1 MSSRIYSFP
10 PIISKD
16 SKILILGSIPGVQ
29 SLEKQEYYAHPQNQF
44 WKILFGLRQENFTNQ
59 YAEKLN
65 FLEKNKIALWDTIE
79 SCERK
84 GSKDTEIK
92 NEVENSILELL
103 KNFPNIQAIFCN
115 GQKSHKNLMKILDKN
130 NSRPIFVLPS
140 TSPLHTISL
149 EKKMESWKII
159 NEFL

>member
-29 SLEKQEYYAHPQNQF
+29 SLEKQEYYGHPQNQF
-44 WKILFGLRQENFTNQ
+44 WKILFTLREENFTNN
-59 YAEKLN
+59 YAEKLE
-65 FLEKNKIALWDTIE
+65 FLKKNKIALWDTIE

-92 NEVENSILELL
+92 NEVENSVSELIAS
-103 KNFPNIQAIFCN
+103 FPNIQAIFCN
-115 GQKSHKNLMKILDKN
+115 GQKSYKNLLKIMDKN
-130 NSRPIFVLPS
+130 QSLPVFVLPS

-149 EKKMESWKII
+149 EKKLESWKII
-159 NEFL
+159 NKFL

>member
-44 WKILFGLRQENFTNQ
+44 WKILFELKQENFTNQ
-59 YAEKLN
+59 YAEKLI
-65 FLEKNKIALWDTIE
+65 FLAKIKIALWDTIE

-103 KNFPNIQAIFCN
+103 KNFPNIKAIFCN

-130 NSRPIFVLPS
+130 HPLPIFVLPS